1 MQVDFSARMEYNNL
15 IKRREGYTMK
25 RILTVITAAVLV
37 MALLAACGAKNVDLG
52 AVLDNINNTYSLSGM
67 KAVEDTD
74 NLNRYYQIDPA
85 SVKQFAAEIASSA
98 KDYNE
103 IVIIEATDSK
113 ATDSIKALLD
123 ARLRSQLSNAKSYD
137 AGQVSMVEA
146 CEVKVSGNYVYLVI
160 GENHEAIVAEIE
172 KAIK

>member
-1 MQVDFSARMEYNNL
+1 MAATGVANKEGRERHNMNEKLTRRAFLGVAGSAA
-15 IKRREGYTMK
+15 
-25 RILTVITAAVLV
+25 LT
-37 MALLAACGAKNVDLG
+37 LAACGAKNVDLG

-146 CEVKVSGNYVYLVI
+146 CEVKVSGNFVYLVI
-160 GENHEAIVAEIE
+160 GEDHEAINAEIE

>member
-1 MQVDFSARMEYNNL
+1 
-15 IKRREGYTMK
+15 MK
-25 RILTVITAAVLV
+25 KILTVITAAVLV
-37 MALLAACGAKNVDLG
+37 MALLAACGAKKVELG
-52 AVLDNINNTYSLSGM
+52 SVMDSINSTYSLSGM
-67 KAVEDTD
+67 KTIEDTD
-74 NLNRYYQIDPA
+74 SLNRYYQIDPA
-85 SVKQFAAEIASSA
+85 SVKQFAAQIASSA

-113 ATDSIKALLD
+113 AAESIKTQLD

-137 AGQVSMVEA
+137 AGMVSMIEA